1 MEDFC
6 SKPMEA
12 KAMRDIKLRN
22 LSFNEAL
29 NGQLIVWRGGS
40 DIGVIVSKT
49 QMDCEILWFRHPEEK
64 GSTEWFDVD
73 WFDSEAHNITTPTGE
88 HEYDASI
95 S

>member
-12 KAMRDIKLRN
+12 KAMKAFKQRSLK
-22 LSFNEAL
+22 FNEAL
-29 NGQLIVWRGGS
+29 NGQLIIWQGGD

-49 QMDCEILWFRHPEEK
+49 NTDCEIMWFRHPEEK
-64 GSTEWFDVD
+64 GSTEWFSFT
-73 WFDSEAHNITTPTGE
+73 WFDLEAHNITTPTGE